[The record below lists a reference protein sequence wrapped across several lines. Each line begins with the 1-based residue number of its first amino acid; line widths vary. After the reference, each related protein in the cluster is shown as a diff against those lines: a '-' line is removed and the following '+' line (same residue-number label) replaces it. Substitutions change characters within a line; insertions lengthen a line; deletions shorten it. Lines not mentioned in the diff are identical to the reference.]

1 MYRVINKETGLFLRD
16 DFTFDEVV
24 EIGLNVTPAQGLYR
38 PKWDGEKWVEDMT
51 AEEIKALKASVTP
64 EPTAEERLA
73 GLEQALLDMMGGM
86 FQ

>member
-1 MYRVINKETGLFLRD
+1 MRILSLDGLFLRD
-16 DFTFDEVV
+16 DVV
-24 EIGLNVTPAQGLYR
+24 YDAEIEMAIETESPQGLYR

-51 AEEIKALKASVTP
+51 TDEIEALKVSEPP

-73 GLEQALLDMMGGM
+73 GLEQAVLDMMGGM

>member
-1 MYRVINKETGLFLRD
+1 MKRITNLNGIFLRD
-16 DFTFDEVV
+16 DFTFDELT
-24 EIGLNVTPAQGLYR
+24 ELALDVTPAQGLYR

-51 AEEIKALKASVTP
+51 AEEIEALKTTETH

-73 GLEQALLDMMGGM
+73 GLEQAMLDMMGGM